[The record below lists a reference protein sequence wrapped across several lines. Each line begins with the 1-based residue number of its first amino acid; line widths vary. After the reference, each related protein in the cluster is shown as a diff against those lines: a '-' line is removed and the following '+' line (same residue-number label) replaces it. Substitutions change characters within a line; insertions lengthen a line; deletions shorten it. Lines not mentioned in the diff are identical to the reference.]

1 MTVTDFDT
9 DESRVLGLVLED
21 ARRFDDLERRGG
33 RALLSSK
40 HARALYD
47 ALVQCR
53 DRRGRVIREVVYGI
67 LRSDV
72 GPVEAQALME
82 HASGEAAFG
91 SWDESMALLEERAHR
106 QRIWEAAQAIA
117 QVSRDDSLSASDV
130 DAETIRLATEAV
142 SGRELVDAV
151 QIGEAAWSLLQR
163 LDELEEGAPLVK
175 AIPCGLSELNAK
187 LKGLRAKCL
196 YTVGAG
202 TGVGKTHLT
211 LHLAHHAAMTGHTV
225 LFVSLEMDRDALLER
240 MVARYVGDFD
250 LSRRVT
256 AEVKTRVVDGVSK
269 IAGLPFFICDNR
281 EIGVRHIQ
289 SLARVLDAQWGIDL
303 IVVDYLT
310 MLEDPPG
317 MREKRH
323 AVAYNVKKLRALAG
337 EIGAPVIMV
346 SQLNRA
352 LAGRQDKRPEIS
364 DLYESG
370 VIEQHSDAILLL
382 HREEKWTDETAAHY
396 TKIQGVM
403 EIDVKKVRY
412 AKDGGKV
419 YVKLDAE
426 RSVLRDMNVDEKRRY
441 LEGLRDAK
449 ERG

>member
-1 MTVTDFDT
+1 MATGFDA
-9 DESRVLGLVLED
+9 DESRVLGLVLGD

-33 RALLSSK
+33 RALFASQQ
-40 HARALYD
+40 ARTLYD
-47 ALVQCR
+47 ALTQCR
-53 DRRGRVIREVVYGI
+53 ERHGRVIREVVYGI

-82 HASGEAAFG
+82 HTSSEAAFG
-91 SWDESMALLEERAHR
+91 SWSDSMALLEERAHR
-106 QRIWEAAQAIA
+106 RRIYEAAQAIA
-117 QVSRDDSLSASDV
+117 QVARDDSLSPSDV

-151 QIGEAAWSLLQR
+151 QIGDVARNLLQR
-163 LDELEEGAPLVK
+163 LDELESGAPLVK
-175 AIPCGLSELNAK
+175 AIPCGLSELNAA

-211 LHLAHHAAMTGHTV
+211 LHIAHHAAMKGHTV

-240 MVARYVGDFD
+240 MVARYAGEIDW
-250 LSRRVT
+250 SRPLTEDVKNRVI
-256 AEVKTRVVDGVSK
+256 DGVSK
-269 IAGLPFFICDNR
+269 VAGLPFFICDNR

-289 SLARVLDAQWGIDL
+289 SLARVLNAQWGIDM

-317 MREKRH
+317 VREKRH
-323 AVAYNVKKLRALAG
+323 AVAHNVKKLRALAG
-337 EIGAPVIMV
+337 ELGVPVILI
-346 SQLNRA
+346 SQLNRG
-352 LAGRQDKRPEIS
+352 LSERKDKRPLIT

-382 HREEKWTDETAAHY
+382 HREEKWTKRTAPHY
-396 TKIQGVM
+396 TKIAGVM
-403 EIDVKKVRY
+403 EIEVAKVRY
-412 AKDGGKV
+412 AEDGVRV
-419 YVKLDAE
+419 YAKLDAE
-426 RSVLRDMNVDEKRRY
+426 RSVLRDMNVEEKRRY

-449 ERG
+449 QC